1 MRKPFPKTGRT
12 LRTLSNL
19 WTLAFAAFLIANFA
33 LKNRYEYLV
42 GPLSVVYT
50 GVLSLYAGT
59 KEFNRW
65 TKRHVGRHPGE
76 LFVAGWTLMIA
87 VFFAVALASGNG
99 YRVSPEV
106 VADYILVLSIFVVT
120 RRSKQLYGEKARG
133 GSRTEPQ

>member
-1 MRKPFPKTGRT
+1 M
-12 LRTLSNL
+12 SNL
-19 WTLAFAAFLIANFA
+19 WTLAFAAFLIANFT

-50 GVLSLYAGT
+50 GVLGLYVGT

-76 LFVAGWTLMIA
+76 AFVIGWTLMIA
-87 VFFAVALASGNG
+87 AFFAVALATGNR

-120 RRSKQLYGEKARG
+120 RRSKQLYGEKTHG
-133 GSRTEPQ
+133 KSRAEPQ

>member
-1 MRKPFPKTGRT
+1 MIR
-12 LRTLSNL
+12 LLNNI
-19 WTLAFAAFLIANFA
+19 WTITFAIFLIANFA
-33 LKNRYEYLV
+33 LENRYEYLV

-76 LFVAGWTLMIA
+76 AFVIGWTLMIA
-87 VFFAVALASGNG
+87 AFFTIALFTENR

-106 VADYILVLSIFVVT
+106 VADYILVLSIFIVT
-120 RRSKQLYGEKARG
+120 RRSKQLYKEKVGRK
-133 GSRTEPQ
+133 SHTKSQ